1 MAWACSLSRAIAAA
15 ANAHIAAQSM
25 SSAMHRAII
34 LMSSS
39 CKQDAAQWLQA
50 TAQLLQ
56 ASIQALNFR
65 LSISRTPW
73 FVRLFG

>member
-1 MAWACSLSRAIAAA
+1 MAWACSLSRDIAAA

-34 LMSSS
+34 LTSCS

-50 TAQLLQ
+50 TAQMLQ
-56 ASIQALNFR
+56 ASMQALNFR
-65 LSISRTPW
+65 LGIFGTPW
-73 FVRLFG
+73 FVRWFG